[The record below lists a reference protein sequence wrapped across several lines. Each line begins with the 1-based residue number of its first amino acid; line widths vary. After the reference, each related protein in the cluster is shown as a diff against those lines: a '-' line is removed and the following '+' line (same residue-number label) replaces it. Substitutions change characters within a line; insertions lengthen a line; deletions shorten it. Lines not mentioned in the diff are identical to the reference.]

1 MTGEVSAESW
11 TLIEGDVEADWTG
24 ELKDGYFAVNTE
36 DVTGADLYL
45 DQCSVQRIR

>member
-1 MTGEVSAESW
+1 MFFKSVSRKKMCIRDS
-11 TLIEGDVEADWTG
+11 VEADWTG